1 MLRAHADDYYEQTGR
16 EQLSLTGITH
26 CLATATKCVFY
37 PPPSPPP
44 YSPLSCEEQ
53 RELLSL
59 TDATEAHGITDCD
72 AVHLHKADVAA
83 ACSGPSN
90 EVECEELCARY
101 YVYAPGSVQV
111 CRGRR
116 YQSDGSDRIL
126 YMNSDNDVQFDEEFY
141 KYLCNTYGAQL
152 REKVFFFVDNRNVIG
167 EQGLVH
173 TLVQGL
179 VHILVQPCMGHACSF
194 AISTHIRTTRLRRE
208 LQPRVFHE

>member
-37 PPPSPPP
+37 PPPSPPPP

-116 YQSDGSDRIL
+116 YQSDGSDHTRCA
-126 YMNSDNDVQFDEEFY
+126 ND
-141 KYLCNTYGAQL
+141 
-152 REKVFFFVDNRNVIG
+152 
-167 EQGLVH
+167 
-173 TLVQGL
+173 
-179 VHILVQPCMGHACSF
+179 HAVSSCPPASPPLSPP
-194 AISTHIRTTRLRRE
+194 AAPPPPAP
-208 LQPRVFHE
+208 PRVPSGATGMSAEWPGVLIDGSPTADGCVRLFG